1 MPSHDPMT
9 PVRMERIAV
18 VAPQDSLREVL
29 LLVADA
35 GVVDVDRTD
44 DELETV
50 VGAAV
55 RRESVAAVAG
65 WCPAEERPG
74 LAARLAGVGA
84 AAVPLPVPCGVDPP
98 SLLRSDGT
106 VRRSFTPLV
115 TTYGTVPYQDVDPTV
130 LAGAAYV
137 FMFGMMFGDAGQG
150 LLLVAVAL
158 LLRAGWPRR
167 LARWRS
173 AWVFVLGAGAAS
185 AAFGVLY
192 GEFFGPTGVVPVLWL
207 DPLEDP
213 VELLGA
219 GVAAGAV
226 LLAAAYALAIVNRW
240 REGGLRLAVYA
251 ASGIAGAALFL
262 GIAGM
267 AGGLLLDSGLLVV
280 AAAVVAVTGLVL
292 AGVGFAVASGG
303 GAAGWVQAAVELFD
317 IVIRTGSNLVSF
329 ARLAAFGL
337 VHAAIGS
344 VVWLGTT
351 ALVDR
356 GGVVGIAA
364 AVLVFLLG
372 NALAFSLEALVAAVQ
387 ALRLEFYELFSR
399 VFEIEG
405 RPFRAWHGEA
415 R

>member
-1 MPSHDPMT
+1 MPSHDAMA

-18 VAPQDSLREVL
+18 VAPEEALRDALV
-29 LLVADA
+29 LVANA
-35 GVVDVDRTD
+35 GVVDVDRAD
-44 DELETV
+44 DELETIAE
-50 VGAAV
+50 AAV

-65 WCPAEERPG
+65 WCPAEQRPG
-74 LAARLAGVGA
+74 LAATLAEVGA
-84 AAVPLPVPCGVDPP
+84 AAVPLPVPLGVDPP
-98 SLLRSDGT
+98 SLLRSDGP

-137 FMFGMMFGDAGQG
+137 LMFGMMFGDAGQG
-150 LLLVAVAL
+150 LLLVAVGL

-173 AWVFVLGAGAAS
+173 AWPFVLGAGVAS

-207 DPLEDP
+207 DPLDDP

-226 LLAAAYALAIVNRW
+226 LLASAYAVAIVNRW
-240 REGGLRLAVYA
+240 REGGPRLAVYA
-251 ASGIAGAALFL
+251 ASGVAGAALFL
-262 GIAGM
+262 GIAGI
-267 AGGLLLDSGLLVV
+267 AGGLLLGAGLLVV
-280 AAAVVAVTGLVL
+280 AAAVVAVVGLVL
-292 AGVGFAVASGG
+292 AGVGFAAASGG

-351 ALVDR
+351 ALAG
-356 GGVVGIAA
+356 GGVVGIAS

-405 RPFRAWHGEA
+405 RPFRPWHGEA

>member
-1 MPSHDPMT
+1 MPSHDAMT

-18 VAPQDSLREVL
+18 VAPEDALREALV
-29 LLVADA
+29 LVADA
-35 GVVDVDRTD
+35 GVVDVDRAD
-44 DELETV
+44 DQLETIAD
-50 VGAAV
+50 AAV

-74 LAARLAGVGA
+74 LAATLAEVGA
-84 AAVPLPVPCGVDPP
+84 AAVPLPVPRGVDPP
-98 SLLRSDGT
+98 SLLRADGP

-137 FMFGMMFGDAGQG
+137 LMFGMMFGDAGQG
-150 LLLVAVAL
+150 LLLVAVGL

-173 AWVFVLGAGAAS
+173 AWPFVLGAGAAS
-185 AAFGVLY
+185 TAFGVLY

-207 DPLEDP
+207 DPLDDP
-213 VELLGA
+213 VKLLSA

-226 LLAAAYALAIVNRW
+226 LLAAAYAVAIVNRW
-240 REGGLRLAVYA
+240 REGGPRLAVYA
-251 ASGIAGAALFL
+251 ASGVAGAALFL
-262 GIAGM
+262 GIAGI
-267 AGGLLLDSGLLVV
+267 AGGLLLGADLLVV
-280 AAAVVAVTGLVL
+280 AAAVIAVVGLVL
-292 AGVGFAVASGG
+292 AGVGFAAASGG

-351 ALVDR
+351 ALAG

-364 AVLVFLLG
+364 AALVFLLG
-372 NALAFSLEALVAAVQ
+372 NALAFSLEALVAAIQ

-405 RPFRAWHGEA
+405 RPFRPWHGEA

>member
-1 MPSHDPMT
+1 MT

-18 VAPQDSLREVL
+18 VAPQDALREAL
-29 LLVADA
+29 DLVAEA
-35 GVVDVDRTD
+35 GVVDVDRAD
-44 DELETV
+44 DQLETV
-50 VGAAV
+50 LAAAV

-74 LAARLAGVGA
+74 LAAMLAGVGA
-84 AAVPLPVPCGVDPP
+84 AAVPLPVPRGVDPP
-98 SLLRSDGT
+98 SLLRSDST

-137 FMFGMMFGDAGQG
+137 LMFGMMFGDAGQG

-158 LLRAGWPRR
+158 LLRAGWPRP

-173 AWVFVLGAGAAS
+173 TWPFVLGAGVAS
-185 AAFGVLY
+185 TLFGALY

-207 DPLEDP
+207 DPLDDP

-219 GVAAGAV
+219 GIATGAV
-226 LLAAAYALAIVNRW
+226 LLAAAYAVAIVNRW
-240 REGGLRLAVYA
+240 REGGPRLAVYA

-262 GIAGM
+262 GVAGI
-267 AGGLLLDSGLLVV
+267 AGGLLLGADLVV
-280 AAAVVAVTGLVL
+280 VAGAVIAVVGLVL
-292 AGVGFAVASGG
+292 AGVGFAAASGG

-351 ALVDR
+351 ALAD
-356 GGVVGIAA
+356 GGVLGIAA

-405 RPFRAWHGEA
+405 RPFRPWHGEA

>member
-1 MPSHDPMT
+1 MPSHDAMT

-18 VAPQDSLREVL
+18 VAPEDALREALV
-29 LLVADA
+29 LVADA
-35 GVVDVDRTD
+35 GVVDVDRAD
-44 DELETV
+44 DQLETIAD
-50 VGAAV
+50 AAV

-74 LAARLAGVGA
+74 LAATLAEVGA
-84 AAVPLPVPCGVDPP
+84 AAVLLPVPRGVDPP
-98 SLLRSDGT
+98 SLLRADGP

-137 FMFGMMFGDAGQG
+137 LMFGMMFGDAGQG
-150 LLLVAVAL
+150 LLLVAVGL

-173 AWVFVLGAGAAS
+173 AWPFVLGAGAAS
-185 AAFGVLY
+185 TAFGVLY

-207 DPLEDP
+207 DPLDDP
-213 VELLGA
+213 VKLLSA

-226 LLAAAYALAIVNRW
+226 LLAAAYAVAIVNRW
-240 REGGLRLAVYA
+240 REGGPRLAVYA
-251 ASGIAGAALFL
+251 ASGVAGAALFL
-262 GIAGM
+262 GIAGI
-267 AGGLLLDSGLLVV
+267 AGGLLLGADLLVV
-280 AAAVVAVTGLVL
+280 TAAVIAVVGLVL
-292 AGVGFAVASGG
+292 AGVGFAAASGG

-351 ALVDR
+351 ALAG

-364 AVLVFLLG
+364 AALVFLLG
-372 NALAFSLEALVAAVQ
+372 NALAFSLEALVAAIQ

-405 RPFRAWHGEA
+405 RPFRPWHGEA

>member
-1 MPSHDPMT
+1 MPSHDAMT

-18 VAPQDSLREVL
+18 VAPEDALREALV
-29 LLVADA
+29 LVADA
-35 GVVDVDRTD
+35 GVVDVDRAD
-44 DELETV
+44 DQLETIAD
-50 VGAAV
+50 AAV

-74 LAARLAGVGA
+74 LAATLAEVGA
-84 AAVPLPVPCGVDPP
+84 AAVLLPVPRGVDPP
-98 SLLRSDGT
+98 SLLRADGP

-137 FMFGMMFGDAGQG
+137 LMFGMMFGDAGQG
-150 LLLVAVAL
+150 LLLVAVGL

-173 AWVFVLGAGAAS
+173 AWPFVLGAGAAS
-185 AAFGVLY
+185 TAFGVLY

-207 DPLEDP
+207 DPLDDP
-213 VELLGA
+213 VKLLSA

-226 LLAAAYALAIVNRW
+226 LLAAAYAVAIVNRW
-240 REGGLRLAVYA
+240 REGGPRLAVYA
-251 ASGIAGAALFL
+251 ASGVAGAALFL
-262 GIAGM
+262 GIAGI
-267 AGGLLLDSGLLVV
+267 AGGLLLGADLLVV
-280 AAAVVAVTGLVL
+280 AAAVIAVVGLVL
-292 AGVGFAVASGG
+292 AGVGFAAASGG

-351 ALVDR
+351 ALAG

-364 AVLVFLLG
+364 AALVFLLG
-372 NALAFSLEALVAAVQ
+372 NALAFSLEALVAAIQ

-405 RPFRAWHGEA
+405 RPFRPWHGEA

>member
-1 MPSHDPMT
+1 MPSHDAMT

-18 VAPQDSLREVL
+18 VAPQDALREALV
-29 LLVADA
+29 LVAEA
-35 GVVDVDRTD
+35 GVVDVDRAD
-44 DELETV
+44 DQLETV
-50 VGAAV
+50 LAAAV

-74 LAARLAGVGA
+74 LAATLAGVGA
-84 AAVPLPVPCGVDPP
+84 AAVPLPVPRGVDPP
-98 SLLRSDGT
+98 SLLRSDST

-137 FMFGMMFGDAGQG
+137 LMFGMMFGDAGQG

-158 LLRAGWPRR
+158 LLRAGWPRP

-173 AWVFVLGAGAAS
+173 TWPFVLGAGAAS
-185 AAFGVLY
+185 TLFGALY

-207 DPLEDP
+207 DPLDDP

-219 GVAAGAV
+219 GIAAGAV
-226 LLAAAYALAIVNRW
+226 LLASAYAVAIVNRW
-240 REGGLRLAVYA
+240 REGGPRLAVYA

-262 GIAGM
+262 GVAGI
-267 AGGLLLDSGLLVV
+267 AGGLLLGADLVV
-280 AAAVVAVTGLVL
+280 VAGAVIAVVGLVL
-292 AGVGFAVASGG
+292 AGVGFAAASGG

-351 ALVDR
+351 ALAD
-356 GGVVGIAA
+356 GGVLGIAA

-405 RPFRAWHGEA
+405 RPFRPWHGEA